1 MSNEEKIPHLNTE
14 QITKGTQKGLKKYES
29 LSFIE
34 QYAMYMGMAQILE
47 FGLKKL
53 YEEKFRGNL
62 DDMER
67 WTLGKTRVE
76 LEKKG
81 LRTDFIALLKGVVD
95 SRNHIAHEILAN
107 EAIMN
112 GMLNKLNVQGGFSKN
127 KRFLSKAINELEQIC
142 FLFDWTNEK
151 NGWD

>member
-1 MSNEEKIPHLNTE
+1 
-14 QITKGTQKGLKKYES
+14 
-29 LSFIE
+29 
-34 QYAMYMGMAQILE
+34 MYMGMAQILE

-53 YEEKFRGNL
+53 CEEKFGGNL
-62 DDMER
+62 DEMER

-81 LRTDFIALLKGVVD
+81 LRTDFVNLLMGVVD

-112 GMLNKLNVQGGFSKN
+112 GMLRKLNVNVAFYKYQ
-127 KRFLSKAINELEQIC
+127 RILWKAIIELEQIC
-142 FLFDWTNEK
+142 FLFDWTNEH